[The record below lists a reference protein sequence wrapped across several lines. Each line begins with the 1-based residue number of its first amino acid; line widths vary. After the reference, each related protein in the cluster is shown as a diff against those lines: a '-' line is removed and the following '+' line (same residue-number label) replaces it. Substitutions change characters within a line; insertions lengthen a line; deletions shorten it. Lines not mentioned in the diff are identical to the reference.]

1 MGAESTLQLPYN
13 GEMLKWARNW
23 RGRSSEEAAERIK
36 VKPEKIAA
44 WESGDAVPSVRQ
56 ARMLADY
63 YGRAFLEFFYEQ
75 APKIVESKLIPDFRL
90 HSGAADPQQN
100 REILEIQHWAEAQRQ
115 NAIELFVDLEESP
128 PVFPSSLTAA
138 LSDDVEHVAE
148 RTRSIFEF
156 SIEQQMKMPASKL
169 QDFPKFLRAK
179 MDATGVLVLRRNEL
193 SAFEVRGFCIAE
205 FPLPVIVYSGE
216 APSAQAFTLVHE
228 FAHIILGQSAIS
240 GAVQSPDGNSHDRKV
255 ERWCNRFASAFLI
268 PKSKL
273 IELRHMPARPAPSI
287 EDVVLET
294 LARTFR
300 VSPHAMLVRLV
311 QTGYVDSHYYW
322 SVKLPQFQEEARK
335 WKSSG
340 GRAKY
345 WASREVSKLGNLYTG
360 LVLEAW
366 GTGRIPYHHAA
377 EYMGLKNPAHL
388 ADIRREFGGT

>member
-44 WESGDAVPSVRQ
+44 WEAGDAVPSVRQ

-63 YGRAFLEFFYEQ
+63 YGRAFLEFFYQQ
-75 APKIVESKLIPDFRL
+75 APEIVESKLIPDFRL
-90 HSGAADPQQN
+90 HKGATDPQQN

-115 NAIELFVDLEESP
+115 NAIELFADLEEAP
-128 PVFPSSLTAA
+128 PMFPSSLIATLA
-138 LSDDVEHVAE
+138 DDVEQAAE
-148 RTRSIFEF
+148 LTRSTFEF
-156 SIEQQMKMPASKL
+156 SIEQQMKLPASKL
-169 QDFPKFLRAK
+169 QDFPKLLRGK
-179 MDATGVLVLRRNEL
+179 MEGAGVLVLRRNEL
-193 SAFEVRGFCIAE
+193 SDYQVRGFCIAE
-205 FPLPVIVYSGE
+205 FPLPIIVYGGE
-216 APSAQAFTLVHE
+216 APSAQAFTLAHE
-228 FAHIILGQSAIS
+228 FGHVMLRQSAIS
-240 GAVQSPDGNSHDRKV
+240 GSIQSPEGSSHDRQV
-255 ERWCNRFASAFLI
+255 ERWCNRYASAFLI

-273 IELRHMPARPAPSI
+273 VDLRPLPASPAPNI
-287 EDVVLET
+287 EDAVLAT
-294 LARTFR
+294 LAREFR

-311 QTGYVDSHYYW
+311 QLGHVDPTYYW
-322 SVKLPQFQEEARK
+322 RVKLPQFEEEARK
-335 WKSSG
+335 WKASG
-340 GRAKY
+340 GRPKY

-388 ADIRREFGGT
+388 GDIRREFGGT